1 MAFILPSNS
10 QIDAGCKANCWFSNC
25 SSSDSGA
32 SCSCSWG
39 FATCGFN
46 NVIQLNTNNVDNM
59 KGFLTE
65 IKKYGSKELEV
76 SLKTIITYSEEY
88 LKNPKNS
95 KKYSEKIMQEQL
107 VFVENVRKLNSSKQ
121 AALNKWVFEHENDKE
136 TMKEKTTSLKI
147 NRN

>member
-1 MAFILPSNS
+1 
-10 QIDAGCKANCWFSNC
+10 
-25 SSSDSGA
+25 
-32 SCSCSWG
+32 
-39 FATCGFN
+39 
-46 NVIQLNTNNVDNM
+46 M